1 MSPLSGWYA
10 FRVICNQSLIASF
23 PTKQMADAF
32 VMERAK
38 RWPQNDYRIV

>member
-23 PTKQMADAF
+23 PTNELAEAF
-32 VMERAK
+32 VRDRAA
-38 RWPQNDYRIV
+38 RWPRNEYRIV